1 MSVPLFELNPVLL
14 LINRLLNNKQ
24 IYFSSICP
32 KMLSN
37 CLDFKFI
44 ALFTYTF
51 NACVYLLYTKETKQR
66 ANSLLYSGKSDDSSK
81 IKRYNVIK

>member
-1 MSVPLFELNPVLL
+1 
-14 LINRLLNNKQ
+14 
-24 IYFSSICP
+24 
-32 KMLSN
+32 MLSN
-37 CLDFKFI
+37 CSDFKFI